1 LVGKALIPI
10 ILASKGFAL
19 HLILDIPSKGMWEI
33 ISHAL
38 WAFALHTHTHLHLI
52 YETSAL
58 AEFQSTYMHKVMSIL
73 DTWMKEPKVE
83 EEEEEV

>member
-1 LVGKALIPI
+1 MSL
-10 ILASKGFAL
+10 L
-19 HLILDIPSKGMWEI
+19 HCTD
-33 ISHAL
+33 
-38 WAFALHTHTHLHLI
+38 THLHLV

-83 EEEEEV
+83 EEEEEEEEVEEV